1 MPRKKS
7 KTLTEAEL
15 KLMDIL
21 WTKGEGTVQD
31 VLDALSER
39 ESFAYTTVLTILRI
53 LERKGY
59 LKHRKLSRAFVY
71 YPVVKRDEVSRSAVK
86 DIMRKFFDDSPELLV
101 LSVIENEEIDADELS
116 RLKDMIEK
124 YEETDR

>member
-1 MPRKKS
+1 MPRRKS
-7 KTLTEAEL
+7 RTLTEAEL

-21 WTKGEGTVQD
+21 WEKGEGTVQD

-39 ESFAYTTVLTILRI
+39 ESLAYTTVLTILRI

-59 LKHRKLSRAFVY
+59 LKHRKVSRAFVY
-71 YPVVKRDEVSRSAVK
+71 YPVVKRNEASRSAVK

-101 LSVIENEEIDADELS
+101 LSVIENERIDADELS
-116 RLKDMIEK
+116 RLKNMIEK
-124 YEETDR
+124 YEETEK

>member
-21 WTKGEGTVQD
+21 WGKGEGTVQD
-31 VLDALSER
+31 VVDALPER
-39 ESFAYTTVLTILRI
+39 ESLAYTTVLTFLRI
-53 LERKGY
+53 LEKKGY
-59 LKHRKLSRAFVY
+59 LKHRKVSRAFVY

-86 DIMRKFFDDSPELLV
+86 DIIQKFFDDSPELLV
-101 LSVIENEEIDADELS
+101 LSLFENEQIDADELS
-116 RLKDMIEK
+116 RLKDMIEQ
-124 YEETDR
+124 YEETKR